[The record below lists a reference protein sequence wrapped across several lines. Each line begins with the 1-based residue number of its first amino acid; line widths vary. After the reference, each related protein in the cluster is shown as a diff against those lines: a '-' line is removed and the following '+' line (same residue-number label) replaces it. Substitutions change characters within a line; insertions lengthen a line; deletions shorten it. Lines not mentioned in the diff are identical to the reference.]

1 MGTSCQRLPLIFSN
15 QRMTTPPEHVGE
27 FRGPVVPRTDEQVS
41 DRLDAEFALSERD
54 ILEALQ
60 DLRQTDHAFLY
71 RRGKAR
77 SDAALGGCLVVF
89 VVIGSGLVASVFLS
103 VRVVPSAVGWY
114 FLAVGPLSGV
124 LIAFHCWRRVKAV
137 SPAALAASDRER
149 VLAIQDK
156 LRQGSLRCSFDARGV
171 TIQLSDAAAKHIPG
185 EAIRRTQSLP
195 SGTVFFDAS
204 DQLLLVLPSRAVP
217 NADVQAFLDRHA
229 VGFPHALRGDDA
241 WLINH
246 FRDRHVPCPQCGYD
260 LRNLGTTRCPECGAV
275 LTRQAIDPNH
285 PSP

>member
-1 MGTSCQRLPLIFSN
+1 
-15 QRMTTPPEHVGE
+15 MTTPFEHAGE
-27 FRGPVVPRTDEQVS
+27 LPGRVVPRADERGN
-41 DRLDAEFALSERD
+41 DRLDAEFTLSERD

-156 LRQGSLRCSFDARGV
+156 LRQGPLQCSFDARGV
-171 TIQLSDAAAKHIPG
+171 DIRFGDAPAKHIPG
-185 EAIRRTQSLP
+185 DAIRRTQSLP

-204 DQLLLVLPSRAVP
+204 DQFLLVVPSRVVA
-217 NADVQAFLDRHA
+217 NADMQAFLDRHA
-229 VGFPHALRGDDA
+229 IGFPNAQRGDDA
-241 WLINH
+241 WLLNH

-260 LRNLGTTRCPECGAV
+260 LRNLAATRCPECAAV
-275 LTRQAIDPNH
+275 LTRQAIDPNQ